1 MNKTVW
7 TTLGLTK
14 KQLCFFDEISK
25 KARFSGGRKLSR
37 TAILRAILS
46 TAQKLEIKVE
56 GVRSEGDLKERAL
69 EAFRRGD

>member
-14 KQLCFFDEISK
+14 KQLCFLDDISK

-56 GVRSEGDLKERAL
+56 GVRSEADIKERAL
-69 EAFRRGD
+69 EAFRRGA